1 MLSSLSLW
9 LHGTAAGKFLLTAL
23 ISMLPVV
30 ELRGGLPAGVAMG
43 LPIPT
48 AFLASLLG
56 NMLPVP
62 LIILFVR
69 RVFKWIRV
77 HIPRLGSLVTRIE
90 QRAYAKADS
99 ESIIKYQAWGLLIFV
114 AIPLPGT
121 GAWTGALI
129 AALLDMRLKKA
140 VPVIFCGV
148 VIAGLIITLLTY
160 GVTQLL

>member
-77 HIPRLGSLVTRIE
+77 HIPRLGRLVTRIE

-99 ESIIKYQAWGLLIFV
+99 KSIVKYQAWGLLIFV

>member
-1 MLSSLSLW
+1 MTDVLSAWLSDTV
-9 LHGTAAGKFLLTAL
+9 GGEFLATFL
-23 ISMLPVV
+23 ISMLPIV

-48 AFLASLLG
+48 AFLAAFLG

-62 LIILFVR
+62 FIILFIR

-77 HIPRLGSLVTRIE
+77 HIPRLGAFVDRLE
-90 QRAYAKADS
+90 KKAYSKSDKVVQY
-99 ESIIKYQAWGLLIFV
+99 ETWGLLAFV

-129 AALLDMRLKKA
+129 AALLDLRLKRA
-140 VPVIFCGV
+140 IPVITLGV
-148 VIAGLIITLLTY
+148 LIAGGIITLLTY
-160 GVTQLL
+160 GVTVIL